1 LSGLNYKVKAAK
13 TQGRTALLYWKVKG
27 ELKMSDSPAKVVIYG
42 AEWCP
47 PCHTAKAYLK
57 SRKVDFQYV
66 NVDEDQEQG
75 RQIAI
80 KTGWTAIP
88 ILQIGSEY
96 ILGFDRA
103 KIDGAL
109 QANKII

>member
-1 LSGLNYKVKAAK
+1 
-13 TQGRTALLYWKVKG
+13 
-27 ELKMSDSPAKVVIYG
+27 MSDSPALVTIYG

-57 SRKVDFQYV
+57 SRNVAYEYI
-66 NVDEDQEQG
+66 NVDQNQDAG
-75 RQIAI
+75 REIAA

-88 ILQIGSEY
+88 IIKIAEEY

-109 QANKII
+109 QANKLI